1 MARPRKEPRES
12 FGSTLKKELMDE
24 LKDISME
31 TGVPLSKLFD
41 QSVELLIEKRK
52 KSKDKYYNIGT
63 VTETGETV
71 REPRNQLEGDL
82 SSTPVKTPS
91 IKNTFF
97 DIDLDDK

>member
-52 KSKDKYYNIGT
+52 KAKEKHINV
-63 VTETGETV
+63 VTLNETGEFV
-71 REPRNQLEGDL
+71 IKPRHRFEEEKM
-82 SSTPVKTPS
+82 STPEKKS
-91 IKNTFF
+91 NIKNTFY